1 MMDARDIDYL
11 ALHDDNESD
20 FDVASED
27 ARNFAVSG
35 GVANAVANVIHRDH
49 PEVEVRIAS
58 AEGLEDC
65 RTMMRDAAK
74 GKYPGYLLEG
84 MACPGGCIAGAGTL
98 QGINKSKGAVARYA
112 KRSPHK
118 NAVDNEFRSLIGELE
133 YSDDGTTPEDD
144 QTE

>member
-1 MMDARDIDYL
+1 MDARDIDYL
-11 ALHDDNESD
+11 ALHDDNKSD

-27 ARNFAVSG
+27 GRNFAVSG
-35 GVANAVANVIHRDH
+35 GVANAVANVIRRGH
-49 PEVEVRIAS
+49 PEVEVKIAS
-58 AEGLEDC
+58 AEGLEGC
-65 RTMMRDAAK
+65 RKMMKDAVK

-98 QGINKSKGAVARYA
+98 QGISKSKGAVTRYA

-133 YSDDGTTPEDD
+133 YSDDGIKPKDD